1 MIRLM
6 LIVAGLA
13 LTSLALATPALA
25 EMPGVNVKKLSTEEV
40 GDLELMMK
48 QGACPC
54 DPKVSLLECIQKAS
68 CPAATGLANFGADKL
83 RGGLGAEQTMKAVV
97 KKYINDHVPPAA
109 FDVAKTPFKGAKDGK
124 IVLVEF
130 ADFECP
136 RCGAVR
142 LVLGEV
148 VKAFPNDVKLYFKQF
163 PIAFHQHAEAAARAA
178 LAAHQQGRFWAMHD
192 MIFTNQAKL
201 TATSFND
208 FAGELGLNLERFKV
222 DMASPAIA
230 KQVQSDRDEG
240 MKSGLSGTPTV
251 FINGR
256 MFVEDVTV
264 DTLKAHI
271 AGLLKK

>member
-1 MIRLM
+1 MLRLM
-6 LIVAGLA
+6 LILAGLA
-13 LTSLALATPALA
+13 LAGPALA
-25 EMPGVNVKKLSTEEV
+25 QMPGVNVQKLSTDEV

-54 DPKVSLLECIQKAS
+54 DAKISLFECIQKSS
-68 CPAATGLANFGADKL
+68 CPAATALANFGADKL
-83 RGGLGAEQTMKAVV
+83 RAGLGAEQTMKAVV
-97 KKYINDHVPPAA
+97 KKYISDHVPPAV
-109 FDVAKTPFKGAKDGK
+109 FDVANTPFKGAKDGK

-142 LVLGEV
+142 SILAEV
-148 VKAFPNDVKLYFKQF
+148 IKAFPNDVKLYFKQF
-163 PIAFHQHAEAAARAA
+163 PIAFHEHAEAAARAA

-201 TATSFND
+201 TATSFTD
-208 FAGELGLNLERFKV
+208 FASELGLNLERFKA

-230 KQVQSDRDEG
+230 KQVQADRDEG

-256 MFVEDVTV
+256 MFVDDVTV
-264 DTLKAHI
+264 ESLKAHI
-271 AGLLKK
+271 SGLLKE